1 MKKLLLTV
9 TIFFS
14 PLLILLFL
22 TFDSRAMDYQYINFM
37 VFFLQTFLIHSF
49 ETLYD
54 VTFFFPLFLDWFIS
68 IYFCSCVGEVHHRL
82 GVAIAFLSIWLHDFH
97 IWAGC
102 EYFLQEFSPDGRFVV
117 SADRDFKIRVIKLY
131 YLLNEWKN

>member
-54 VTFFFPLFLDWFIS
+54 VTFFFPLFLD
-68 IYFCSCVGEVHHRL
+68 
-82 GVAIAFLSIWLHDFH
+82 
-97 IWAGC
+97 
-102 EYFLQEFSPDGRFVV
+102 
-117 SADRDFKIRVIKLY
+117 
-131 YLLNEWKN
+131 